1 MKDIKRIL
9 GFLPLILLLLSF
21 TAVESYAQSGKT
33 AKRYSTGGKSSIKGN
48 KKPAKV
54 STTSTKVKEPK
65 AVVRAKKEQ
74 EKKQK
79 KLKRDYDKSIED
91 GKKRQ
96 VEIQSPDVQAR
107 MKQNKKD
114 DALRDKNR
122 KKSVKLGTRDARK
135 KYKK

>member
-1 MKDIKRIL
+1 MRDIKRIIGL
-9 GFLPLILLLLSF
+9 LPLILLLLSF
-21 TAVESYAQSGKT
+21 SAVESHAQSGRA

-48 KKPAKV
+48 KKPAKI
-54 STTSTKVKEPK
+54 STTDTKVKEPK

-79 KLKRDYDKSIED
+79 KLKRDYDKSIRE

-114 DALRDKNR
+114 NALRDKNR
-122 KKSVKLGTRDARK
+122 KKSVRLGTRDARK

>member
-54 STTSTKVKEPK
+54 ATSNTKVKEPK

-122 KKSVKLGTRDARK
+122 KKSVKLGSRDAK
-135 KYKK
+135 KKFKK

>member
-1 MKDIKRIL
+1 MSNTRRII
-9 GFLPLILLLLSF
+9 GFVSLMLLLLAFS
-21 TAVESYAQSGKT
+21 ASESYGQSGKA
-33 AKRYSTGGKSSIKGN
+33 AKQYTTGGKSSIKGN

-54 STTSTKVKEPK
+54 STTNTKVKEPK

-79 KLKRDYDKSIED
+79 KLKRDYDKSIEA

-122 KKSVKLGTRDARK
+122 KKSVKSGTRDARK

>member
-1 MKDIKRIL
+1 MRGIKRIL
-9 GFLPLILLLLSF
+9 GFLLLILLLLSF
-21 TAVESYAQSGKT
+21 TAVDSYAQSGSA

-54 STTSTKVKEPK
+54 SKTNTKVKEPK

-74 EKKQK
+74 EKKQE

>member
-1 MKDIKRIL
+1 MRIVKRLI
-9 GFLPLILLLLSF
+9 GFLPLILILLLVSE
-21 TAVESYAQSGKT
+21 AESYGQSGKT
-33 AKRYSTGGKSSIKGN
+33 AKQYTTGGKSSIKGN

-54 STTSTKVKEPK
+54 STTNTKVKEPK

-79 KLKRDYDKSIED
+79 KLKRDYDKSIEA

-122 KKSVKLGTRDARK
+122 KKSVKLGTSDARK

>member
-1 MKDIKRIL
+1 MKDIKRVL
-9 GFLPLILLLLSF
+9 SLLPLILLLLSF
-21 TAVESYAQSGKT
+21 SAVESHAQSGKL

-48 KKPAKV
+48 KKPAKI
-54 STTSTKVKEPK
+54 STTDTKVKEPK

-79 KLKRDYDKSIED
+79 KLKRDYDKSIEA

-107 MKQNKKD
+107 MKQNKKEI
-114 DALRDKNR
+114 ALRDKNR